1 MIEWIIVPT
10 TYQFANYLKNEP
22 CSQRAAFI
30 KKKKKGKLN
39 KCKIEKFQHR
49 WGIFSRQEM
58 GKNLKTA
65 VASDKKLEWK
75 TREKKE

>member
-10 TYQFANYLKNEP
+10 TYQFANYLKNVP

-30 KKKKKGKLN
+30 KKKKKKEKKGKLN

-49 WGIFSRQEM
+49 
-58 GKNLKTA
+58 
-65 VASDKKLEWK
+65 
-75 TREKKE
+75 